1 MKEII
6 KKILR
11 EVEEEGENVDKLS
24 FEDLPKETDPSKGI
38 VAPSQKVISDVCEKE
53 KFCRKQGP
61 ITFGQLRKLI
71 ETAQTKNL
79 VYDIGEGFYKALI
92 RLIPWF
98 FPQIAVAGFVGS
110 SMRAFNKIIRPGLED
125 TRGYKRW
132 WGKTIMTVM
141 DYVEGDIPH
150 TDPISKIFFIS
161 DGLLHMMDRKF
172 KLKFAR
178 YISELATSKPDSE
191 PVPEYFVENELRN
204 WINQKFLLNPPLQPK
219 TINESLD
226 NLNWIREIKP
236 LSYDDLLGKAL
247 EFDPPIQ
254 DSNTL
259 TSILNFLVNIGFEH
273 GDWYLDMGEEAIIG
287 LYINPYGRI
296 IWSGDWVDEDYQ
308 EHINDYAE
316 TNVKILDGW
325 DTLSDYVGS
334 GTINESEDDLDW
346 IRKTGKTPLHGL
358 KLTTPLARSGKPM
371 IVIDDGDREVTIR
384 THSNGDFKYDR
395 RTVKAFIER
404 GTWQIVKESEE
415 DEWGW
420 AKEIEIKSDL
430 TPAQIYNKYEVFPVE
445 VVGPYIAGQFRDIE
459 YRNGKLY
466 FITDGWCDFVEMF
479 EDSSGSGYYINQYLA
494 KAILCGDDY
503 WEPYS
508 ASDLIGRVWKSSV
521 WDVVTDIPQ
530 ALEHV
535 KKYIKKHYV
544 VPVGYSYDPNQLE
557 LFDEPSKKLD
567 VFEIDG
573 RVLDTEFF
581 DEIIQDNNYLGDL
594 IDDEEIFE
602 ELKRELGWAYAG
614 SYNSAVSNNI
624 YESVTDTIIDL
635 FGKPTWEGDKLVFE
649 STSLILDMIESEIS
663 NCWSWFKKYYD
674 PERHK
679 GEDQTDEEAFSEF
692 ADECIDKPFDN
703 HSWFLNLYSEFLREH
718 NEELSPRYDEYASN
732 SEIKEYFL
740 DELYGRI

>member
-1 MKEII
+1 MKELI

-11 EVEEEGENVDKLS
+11 ESEEELENSNL
-24 FEDLPKETDPSKGI
+24 EELPKYTDPSKGV

-53 KFCRKQGP
+53 KFCKKQGP
-61 ITFGQLRKLI
+61 ITFGQLRSLV
-71 ETAQTKNL
+71 ESAQKKNL
-79 VYDIGEGFYKALI
+79 TYDIGEGFYKAIL
-92 RLIPWF
+92 RLFPWF
-98 FPQIAVAGFVGS
+98 FPQIAVAGFIGS
-110 SMRAFNKIIRPGLED
+110 ATRAFNKIIRPGLED
-125 TRGYKRW
+125 TRGYKSW

-178 YISELATSKPDSE
+178 YIAELAASKPDSE

-204 WINQKFLLNPPLQPK
+204 WINQKFLLNPPLSPK
-219 TINESLD
+219 TINES
-226 NLNWIREIKP
+226 
-236 LSYDDLLGKAL
+236 
-247 EFDPPIQ
+247 
-254 DSNTL
+254 
-259 TSILNFLVNIGFEH
+259 
-273 GDWYLDMGEEAIIG
+273 
-287 LYINPYGRI
+287 
-296 IWSGDWVDEDYQ
+296 
-308 EHINDYAE
+308 
-316 TNVKILDGW
+316 
-325 DTLSDYVGS
+325 
-334 GTINESEDDLDW
+334 
-346 IRKTGKTPLHGL
+346 
-358 KLTTPLARSGKPM
+358 
-371 IVIDDGDREVTIR
+371 
-384 THSNGDFKYDR
+384 
-395 RTVKAFIER
+395 
-404 GTWQIVKESEE
+404 EE
-415 DEWGW
+415 DTWNW
-420 AKEIEIKSDL
+420 VKDIEIKSDL
-430 TPAQIYNKYEVFPVE
+430 TPAQILYRYGSFPVE

-459 YRNGKLY
+459 YRGGKLY

-494 KAILCGDDY
+494 KSILCGDDY

-508 ASDLIGRVWKSSV
+508 ASDLIGREWKSTV

-581 DEIIQDNNYLGDL
+581 DEIIQNNDYLGDL

-614 SYNSAVSNNI
+614 SYNTAVTDNI
-624 YESVTDTIIDL
+624 YESVTDSIIDL
-635 FGKPTWEGDKLVFE
+635 FGKPIWEGEKLVFDA
-649 STSLILDMIESEIS
+649 TDLILSTIEKKIS
-663 NCWSWFKKYYD
+663 DCWDDNKNYYD

-679 GEDQTDEEAFSEF
+679 EEDQTDEEGFETF
-692 ADECIDKPFDN
+692 AEECIDKPFDDT
-703 HSWFLNLYSEFLREH
+703 SWFLNLYSEFLKE
-718 NEELSPRYDEYASN
+718 NGNELSPRYDDYVTN
-732 SEIKEYFL
+732 SEMKEYFL
-740 DELYGRI
+740 DDLQGRI

>member
-11 EVEEEGENVDKLS
+11 EVEEEEENVDKLS

-53 KFCRKQGP
+53 KFCQKQGP
-61 ITFGQLRKLI
+61 ITFGQLRRLI
-71 ETAQTKNL
+71 ETAQKKNL
-79 VYDIGEGFYKALI
+79 AFDVGEGFYKALL
-92 RLIPWF
+92 RLFPWF
-98 FPQIAVAGFVGS
+98 FPQIAIAGFIGS
-110 SMRAFNKIIRPGLED
+110 SIRAFNKIIRPGLED
-125 TRGYKRW
+125 TRGYKSW
-132 WGKTIMTVM
+132 WGKTIMRVM
-141 DYVEGDIPH
+141 DTAEGDLPLG
-150 TDPISKIFFIS
+150 DPISKIFFIS
-161 DGLLHMMDRKF
+161 DGLLHMLDRKIR
-172 KLKFAR
+172 LKFTR
-178 YISELATSKPDSE
+178 YIAELAASKPDSE

-204 WINQKFLLNPPLQPK
+204 WLNQKFLLNPPLSPK
-219 TINESLD
+219 TINENKEVED
-226 NLNWIREIKP
+226 VWHWVRKIKP
-236 LSYDDLLGKAL
+236 ASYEDLLGKAL
-247 EFDPPIQ
+247 EFNPPIT
-254 DSNTL
+254 DSDTL
-259 TSILNFLVNIGFEH
+259 TKVLNYLVNIGFEH
-273 GDWYLDMGEEAIIG
+273 GDWYLDMDLDEEGIIG

-296 IWSGDWVDEDYQ
+296 IWTGEWVDEDYQ

-316 TNVKILDGW
+316 GYVEILDGW
-325 DTLSDYVGS
+325 STLNWVIGG
-334 GTINESEDDLDW
+334 GTINESEDDTW
-346 IRKTGKTPLHGL
+346 
-358 KLTTPLARSGKPM
+358 
-371 IVIDDGDREVTIR
+371 
-384 THSNGDFKYDR
+384 NW
-395 RTVKAFIER
+395 VKD
-404 GTWQIVKESEE
+404 V
-415 DEWGW
+415 
-420 AKEIEIKSDL
+420 EIKSDL
-430 TPAQIYNKYEVFPVE
+430 TPAQIYNRYEVFPVE

-479 EDSSGSGYYINQYLA
+479 EDSSDSGYYINQYLA
-494 KAILCGDDY
+494 EAILCGDDY

-594 IDDEEIFE
+594 IDDEKIFE

-624 YESVTDTIIDL
+624 YESVTDAIIDL